1 MSFNTLYNTP
11 ERQRFWA
18 PTRLYSGPGSRELV
32 RELLAPDRPTVL
44 VVDAHFAE
52 HPFVEALTE
61 RAGTWALRVVTRGEP
76 LTTAAEEAVQQLAG
90 RAWNQLLALGGGST
104 LDLAKALLAHRTFGG
119 FRQAGYGP
127 MRDLPD
133 LWPVETGC
141 PFVALPTTA
150 GTGSETSRYYLL
162 SDPSTG
168 KKLVSRSWTLCPSA
182 ALLDPFFLEEM
193 PESLLVQG
201 AFDAFTH
208 LWETHFCAQ
217 EGSAQVRA
225 LAQEGM
231 AAILGSMLDLERT
244 GTLDDSARSGLQ
256 LASAWGGM
264 ALSNVRT
271 GFLHTTG
278 EALAAQL
285 DLPHPLTLW
294 AFFRAN
300 MALFREVYQDRG
312 KGLFHHLAPVLGGQ
326 PGEALASLQGVW
338 ERAFRRT
345 GAEGRLREAFRQDPP
360 RLAPILDIVGS
371 DRVLL
376 TKEAPRPLSDAEVR
390 SAVEEVMAAWSVPG

>member
-11 ERQRFWA
+11 DRQRFWA
-18 PTRLYSGPGSRELV
+18 PTRLHAGLGSRELACD
-32 RELLAPDRPTVL
+32 LLAPDRPTVL

-52 HPFVEALTE
+52 HPFVEALT
-61 RAGTWALRVVTRGEP
+61 RHVGAWTLQVVNQGEP
-76 LTTAAEEAVQQLAG
+76 YTTAAEEAVHGLEG

-104 LDLAKALLAHRTFGG
+104 LDLAKALLAHRTFGA
-119 FRQAGYGP
+119 FRQVGYGAL
-127 MRDLPD
+127 RDLPD

-141 PFVALPTTA
+141 PFVAIPTTA

-162 SDPSTG
+162 SDPASG

-182 ALLDPFFLEEM
+182 ALLDPFFLQEM
-193 PESLLVQG
+193 PERLVVQG

-244 GTLDDSARSGLQ
+244 GTLDDRARAGLQ

-271 GFLHTTG
+271 GFLHTAG
-278 EALAAQL
+278 EALAAQVS
-285 DLPHPLTLW
+285 LPHPLTLW
-294 AFFRAN
+294 AFFRTN
-300 MALFREVYQDRG
+300 MRMFQNVYDIQGRT
-312 KGLFHHLAPVLGGQ
+312 LFHLLAPVLACR
-326 PGEALASLQGVW
+326 PEETLTSLQGVW

-345 GAEGRLREAFRQDPP
+345 GAEGHLRGAFRRNPP
-360 RLAPILDIVGS
+360 LLAPILDIVCA

-376 TKEAPRPLSDAEVR
+376 TKEAPRPLLEAEVR
-390 SAVEEVMAAWSVPG
+390 SAIEEVMADWSAPA